1 MTSRID
7 VVDMNR
13 LVMEQLAITDMKR
26 VLKKFV
32 KTNSNLP
39 KLLQ

>member
-7 VVDMNR
+7 VVDKDR
-13 LVMEQLAITDMKR
+13 LMMEQLAIIDMKR